1 MSHRLTLFLATSLAL
16 LAACADPSKEDARYR
31 GALPPDEVAA
41 RVNGVAITRAELG
54 AATGAE
60 GHPGLGGG
68 DDEAKDLDRLVRQEL
83 AAQEAVRLGLDPGPA
98 YRAELGRLEAQVQA
112 FRRQRLADLYD
123 REVGVKADVSDDEAR
138 RHWDANAARLRTEV
152 HVWQIFLRHE
162 GEIEA
167 ARRDLEA
174 GVPFE
179 EAARRRF
186 PQVPASAGA
195 FWDVGWVRLAQAP
208 EPWREELSKLEP
220 GATSGV
226 LRGPKGRFWILKL
239 VARREDPAL
248 TFEAV
253 KPAVVEAVRA
263 AKVEARRAETERRLR
278 ARAKVE
284 IAPRATPGT

>member
-1 MSHRLTLFLATSLAL
+1 
-16 LAACADPSKEDARYR
+16 
-31 GALPPDEVAA
+31 
-41 RVNGVAITRAELG
+41 
-54 AATGAE
+54 
-60 GHPGLGGG
+60 
-68 DDEAKDLDRLVRQEL
+68 
-83 AAQEAVRLGLDPGPA
+83 
-98 YRAELGRLEAQVQA
+98 
-112 FRRQRLADLYD
+112 
-123 REVGVKADVSDDEAR
+123 
-138 RHWDANAARLRTEV
+138 V

-167 ARRDLEA
+167 ARRELEA

-186 PQVPASAGA
+186 PNVPASAGA

-208 EPWREELSKLEP
+208 EAWRDELAKLEP

-226 LRGPKGRFWILKL
+226 LRGPKNRFWILKL
-239 VARREDPAL
+239 VGRRENPAL

-263 AKVEARRAETERRLR
+263 EKIEARRAEKERELR

-284 IAPRATPGT
+284 ITHGVRPGA